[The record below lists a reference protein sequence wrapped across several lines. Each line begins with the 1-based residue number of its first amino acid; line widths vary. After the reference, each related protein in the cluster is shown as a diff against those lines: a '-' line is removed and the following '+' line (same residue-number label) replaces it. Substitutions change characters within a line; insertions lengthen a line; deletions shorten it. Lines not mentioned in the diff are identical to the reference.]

1 MKNKLRT
8 LLFIVFLCLL
18 LYPFIQYFT
27 QEGFTENSPYGQW
40 ELVLRQSYNSQY
52 NKSPFDG
59 NTSVN
64 LDALYDSYGNIT
76 EPNYYN
82 SKLYSDY
89 DFSDNRLLKLN
100 YYAEYED
107 ATPMGTIT
115 WMQDED
121 ATNVSN
127 VSGDSDFTG
136 LIESEKNEYIFVGK
150 DSPDTSPLYILGA
163 SQDYLDTTDISYIP
177 GYTTTGD
184 VVGVEKVELFLWN
197 PRPNDKNTFNGNYKD
212 LTISKVDMYDTDHK
226 MFWNKSEDVSG
237 ISTSSDDRYSYC
249 FGKLKCNDNA
259 FSPIENSDG
268 HFKPYCDSDSSMNP
282 VYCEGS
288 ALYNTNSTS
297 MNPVTIGTLSY
308 DMMGKYAT
316 GISNEEYFNLFR
328 GLTTP
333 YNKDYIDPEISGNDV
348 IVYDSENS
356 KFVKNNICNYLNNSN
371 LINGTNLQE
380 ECEETRY
387 SGKTDGA
394 DDDADDD
401 TSGNKCIADYG
412 DKIDSRYKDY
422 VCEKNESC
430 VGYECG
436 VKFGNCTPSL
446 L

>member
-18 LYPFIQYFT
+18 LYPFLQYFT
-27 QEGFTENSPYGQW
+27 TEGFTENSPYGQW

-76 EPNYYN
+76 KPNYYN

-107 ATPMGTIT
+107 STPTGTIK
-115 WMQDED
+115 WMQNKD
-121 ATNVSN
+121 ATNVSI
-127 VSGDSDFTG
+127 VSGGPDVFMGLNQSTDGSYAFVDSDNNF
-136 LIESEKNEYIFVGK
+136 
-150 DSPDTSPLYILGA
+150 ILGL
-163 SQDYLDTTDISYIP
+163 SQSYLDSRTDVSYIP
-177 GYTTTGD
+177 YSNKLNGIANDY
-184 VVGVEKVELFLWN
+184 EKVELFLWN

-212 LTISKVDMYDTDHK
+212 LTISKVDMNDTNNK
-226 MFWNKSEDVSG
+226 NFWNKSENVSG
-237 ISTSSDDRYSYC
+237 TSSDKEDRYSYC
-249 FGKLKCNDNA
+249 FGKLKCNDNDYT
-259 FSPIENSDG
+259 PIKNSDG
-268 HFKPYCDSDSSMNP
+268 TYKPYCDSDSSMNP

-288 ALYNTNSTS
+288 ALYNTNSS
-297 MNPVTIGTLSY
+297 SLNPVTIGTLSY

-316 GISNEEYFNLFR
+316 GISDEEYFNLFR

-333 YNKDYIDPEISGNDV
+333 YNEDYIDPEISGNDV
-348 IVYDSENS
+348 IVYDSEHS

-387 SGKTDGA
+387 SGKTD
-394 DDDADDD
+394 DSSDD
-401 TSGNKCIADYG
+401 TSSNKCIADYG